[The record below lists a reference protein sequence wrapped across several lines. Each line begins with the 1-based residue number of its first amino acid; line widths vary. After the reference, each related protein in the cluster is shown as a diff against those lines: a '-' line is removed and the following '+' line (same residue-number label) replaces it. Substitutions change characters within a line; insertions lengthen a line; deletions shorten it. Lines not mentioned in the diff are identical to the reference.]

1 MIKNNSRALKSLGI
15 LLFLFPT
22 FLMYS
27 QTYIGPSFGREY
39 TYKEWRFPTNAKNG
53 FKSGNWFFG
62 FIIDHYLSKPFHL
75 SLGTTFSQKRLIF
88 PEYTITDTQDEELR
102 HKQIDLFMNV
112 SLSLLKNH
120 MIDAGINYMYK
131 FDATFKNSLFGRTRS
146 FDVNS
151 THKLNW
157 TVGTSYKYNN
167 LLFRLLYIQG
177 VFKNIKNHNEY
188 HYYMEGKYSKSI
200 SLSVSYMF
208 KILDKRKGKGKVK
221 CPKM

>member
-1 MIKNNSRALKSLGI
+1 M
-15 LLFLFPT
+15 FLFPT
-22 FLMYS
+22 FLLYS
-27 QTYIGPSFGREY
+27 QTYIGPTFGREY

-62 FIIDHYLSKPFHL
+62 FNIDHYLRKPFHL
-75 SLGTTFSQKRLIF
+75 SLGTTFSQKRLKYPEQNIF
-88 PEYTITDTQDEELR
+88 DYQYKELQYR
-102 HKQIDLFMNV
+102 QIDLFMYV
-112 SLSLLKNH
+112 GVSLLKNY
-120 MIDAGINYMYK
+120 MIDAGLNYMYK
-131 FDATFKNSLFGRTRS
+131 FDATLKYTFFGNPGS
-146 FDVNS
+146 SDVNS

-157 TVGTSYKYNN
+157 TIGTSYKYNN
-167 LLFRLLYIQG
+167 LLFRLLYIRG

-208 KILDKRKGKGKVK
+208 KILDKRKGRGKVK